1 MYIETGGLVNTTVIR
16 LDQMMKKY
24 QAWKT
29 EDGEVFAS
37 MDTHSVEELKEV
49 YKATE
54 FLFEFEAATGEE
66 AAAIYNLRMGYG
78 AHEPRGEPENC
89 PNCGSWFYPQGS
101 GECWKCGEIC

>member
-29 EDGEVFAS
+29 EEGEVFAS

-49 YKATE
+49 YNATE
-54 FLFEFEAATGEE
+54 FLFEIEAATGEE
-66 AAAIYNLRMGYG
+66 AAAIYNLRMNFG
-78 AHEPRGEPENC
+78 AHEPMGEPENC

-101 GECWKCGEIC
+101 GECWKCGKIC